1 MFFFKNLCFY
11 RKTSKFYTDNFYN
24 KYSTYLSKTQ
34 EKEQV
39 QRNNGRTKSA
49 SISLYLLFIAVTV
62 SFHIRLQNGF
72 VFALWT
78 EP

>member
-1 MFFFKNLCFY
+1 MA
-11 RKTSKFYTDNFYN
+11 
-24 KYSTYLSKTQ
+24 
-34 EKEQV
+34 EQ
-39 QRNNGRTKSA
+39 NTAG
-49 SISLYLLFIAVTV
+49 ISLYLLFIAVTV